1 MERTDF
7 RDPWTYRWMLR
18 MDEQRQRGR
27 RIGTGPEGQLT
38 LKEWRQARAEER
50 RIDRD
55 AQPLELAPPE
65 AFRGT
70 AALGER
76 EVEGLAQRGQ
86 AVGRRSETVVMRVSC
101 STAGWPEPPSAG
113 EFYDA
118 VRAAAPNRRQWC
130 LIRMWAKEATDLEL
144 VTAEQEYAYTLR
156 QLATAMHKASMSY
169 GAEACRINEWAR

>member
-18 MDEQRQRGR
+18 MDDQRQRGR
-27 RIGTGPEGQLT
+27 RIGTGPGGQLT
-38 LKEWRQARAEER
+38 LKEWRQVRAEER

-76 EVEGLAQRGQ
+76 EVEKLTRSGRE
-86 AVGRRSETVVMRVSC
+86 VGRSSGTVTTRVSR
-101 STAGWPEPPSAG
+101 STAGWAKGPSAA

-118 VRAAAPNRRQWC
+118 VRAAGPNRRQYC
-130 LIRMWAKEATDLEL
+130 LISMWVKEATDLEL
-144 VTAEQEYAYTLR
+144 VTAEHEYAYTPRL
-156 QLATAMHKASMSY
+156 LATAMHRIGMTY
-169 GAEACRINEWAR
+169 GAEACRMNEWTR